1 MERMSLIDE
10 RVITLFSP
18 ETILDDVKRV
28 LRNLGIAFEVRKEG
42 ENEYRIFGKKDKFDV
57 LVTISTVWKPFRS
70 LPGFSTGKSLAIA
83 DPAPIVTVRTYS
95 SGDEAFKATLRQRLE
110 LGLLRAGG

>member
-1 MERMSLIDE
+1 MRLIDE

-18 ETILDDVKRV
+18 ETLLDDIKRV
-28 LRNLGIAFEVRKEG
+28 LKNLDIDFEVRSEG
-42 ENEYRIFGKKDKFDV
+42 KGNYSIVGKKLGIEV
-57 LVTISTVWKPFRS
+57 LIEIYTTWKPFRS
-70 LPGFSTGKSLAIA
+70 LPGFATGKSLAIA

-95 SGDEAFKATLRQRLE
+95 SGDEDFNKMLRFRLE